1 MSGVTTAT
9 VLAGVTAAAAVGST
23 AYSIANKPSAP
34 KAAAAPTADTGATNT
49 DAATTADAN
58 LGPGRAANIVAGGND
73 GASLD
78 SDQYS
83 VKKKLLGD

>member
-34 KAAAAPTADTGATNT
+34 KAAALPVADTG
-49 DAATTADAN
+49 DAN
-58 LGPGRAANIVAGGND
+58 TSPTVTDQSAAGPGRAANIVAGD
-73 GASLD
+73 GGPSVNSGD
-78 SDQYS
+78 DYS